1 MLTVISL
8 IQIVRLELSTASCRG
23 CAFCFPGLFGMKKVT
38 AELGGRAVGVMVPP
52 HAKDMRELLTGG
64 LIWSELLE
72 KI

>member
-1 MLTVISL
+1 
-8 IQIVRLELSTASCRG
+8 
-23 CAFCFPGLFGMKKVT
+23 MKKVT